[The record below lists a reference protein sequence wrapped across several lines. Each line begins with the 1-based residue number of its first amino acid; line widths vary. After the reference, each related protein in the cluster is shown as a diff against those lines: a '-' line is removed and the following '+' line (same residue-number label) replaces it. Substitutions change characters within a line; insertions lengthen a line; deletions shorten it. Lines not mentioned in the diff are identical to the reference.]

1 MKKREPRK
9 TIRHTNR
16 PVRKRASRAKP
27 SVVDALVA
35 AARDDLVTFAQLC
48 FYILKPTT
56 QLLMNWHIKA
66 IAHQLER
73 IRLGQQKRLIVAV
86 PPRHLKSI
94 ITSVAYPAF
103 ILGQDPSKTIIV
115 ASYAADLAIKHGN
128 DFRAIIQSDM
138 YRKVF
143 PNVHIAKNTE
153 SEVTTTAGGCRIATS
168 VDGPIT
174 GRGCDIAI
182 IDDPLKPGEALSDA
196 RRERVNDWY
205 YQTFLSRLD
214 DPRNAAIVLVM
225 QRLHENDLAGTLLR
239 SSEEW
244 FYLKLP
250 AIAACDETIVV
261 GSSQIYERRE
271 GEALHAGRMP
281 LDELE
286 KRREEVGTDT
296 WQAQYQ
302 QEPVPPGCYMIR
314 RTWVQRYDVPPPRT
328 SRSRVIQSIDTAIKA
343 GPLNDYSVIT
353 TWQIE
358 DHRYYLI
365 DVARKR
371 LEYPYLKAFVWEQM
385 EKHRPNEIL
394 IEDAGTGWALIH
406 ELKLTR
412 YNVIGVRPEGDKR
425 TRAQIVAAKFES
437 GKIFLPL
444 SAPWLAELEAEL
456 FSFPQSRHDDQVDS
470 ISQALAYESTG
481 YDTTMRWARYL

>member
-1 MKKREPRK
+1 
-9 TIRHTNR
+9 
-16 PVRKRASRAKP
+16 
-27 SVVDALVA
+27 
-35 AARDDLVTFAQLC
+35 
-48 FYILKPTT
+48 
-56 QLLMNWHIKA
+56 
-66 IAHQLER
+66 
-73 IRLGQQKRLIVAV
+73 
-86 PPRHLKSI
+86 
-94 ITSVAYPAF
+94 
-103 ILGQDPSKTIIV
+103 
-115 ASYAADLAIKHGN
+115 
-128 DFRAIIQSDM
+128 
-138 YRKVF
+138 
-143 PNVHIAKNTE
+143 
-153 SEVTTTAGGCRIATS
+153 
-168 VDGPIT
+168 
-174 GRGCDIAI
+174 
-182 IDDPLKPGEALSDA
+182 
-196 RRERVNDWY
+196 
-205 YQTFLSRLD
+205 
-214 DPRNAAIVLVM
+214 
-225 QRLHENDLAGTLLR
+225 
-239 SSEEW
+239 
-244 FYLKLP
+244 
-250 AIAACDETIVV
+250 
-261 GSSQIYERRE
+261 
-271 GEALHAGRMP
+271 
-281 LDELE
+281 
-286 KRREEVGTDT
+286 
-296 WQAQYQ
+296 
-302 QEPVPPGCYMIR
+302 MIR